1 MTIGKT
7 IENGKL
13 TLALEGKLSVSTAPQ
28 LQEMLIPVFDE
39 AKEVVLD
46 FTKLAYVSSA
56 GLRVLLIGYETAQA
70 KGAKMTVSGVS
81 DEIMDTLEITGFT
94 NFLTIV

>member
-1 MTIGKT
+1 MTISKT

-13 TLALEGKLSVSTAPQ
+13 TLSLEGKLSVSTAPQ
-28 LQEMLIPVFDE
+28 LLEMLIPAFDE
-39 AKEVVLD
+39 ANEVLLD

-56 GLRVLLIGYETAQA
+56 GLRVLLIGHETAQA

-81 DEIMDTLEITGFT
+81 DEIMEMLEITGFT
-94 NFLTIV
+94 NVLTIV